1 MRADV
6 AITNHQYANR
16 RRLQENIDIS
26 GIEKAGFTVRRL
38 TAYCYRVNERIDLYP
53 TQRRYFD
60 IDTKERG
67 SYTDSILICKQKLRR
82 KS

>member
-1 MRADV
+1 MKDAV
-6 AITNHQYANR
+6 NVTNHQYANR
-16 RRLQENIDIS
+16 RRLQENIDIG
-26 GIEKAGFTVRRL
+26 GIEKSGFTIRRL
-38 TAYCYRVNERIDLYP
+38 TAYCYRVDERLDLYP

-82 KS
+82 NS